1 MPNLSQTIS
10 FEIPKAKMT
19 IRQAARWAESKGIL
33 YAVKNGQPVDLCAL
47 YSSADSLVEFIGSS
61 EKCQAYRKAL
71 GSDYD
76 SMATQDGRWLRL
88 EALDAIMSEVNEEE
102 GEARCLPDAWEQ
114 REWA

>member
-1 MPNLSQTIS
+1 
-10 FEIPKAKMT
+10 MT

-47 YSSADSLVEFIGSS
+47 YNTADSLVECIGSA
-61 EKCQAYRKAL
+61 EKCQAFRRAL

-76 SMATQDGRWLRL
+76 SMATRDGRWLRL
-88 EALDAIMSEVNEEE
+88 EALDTILAEIEEEE
-102 GEARCLPDAWEQ
+102 GEAKCLPDAWEQ

>member
-1 MPNLSQTIS
+1 MS
-10 FEIPKAKMT
+10 

-47 YSSADSLVEFIGSS
+47 YNTADNMVVFIGSS

-71 GSDYD
+71 GSDFD
-76 SMATQDGRWLRL
+76 SMATRDGRWLRL
-88 EALDAIMSEVNEEE
+88 EALDTVMGEINEEE
-102 GEARCLPDAWEQ
+102 GEARCLPDPPEQ

>member
-1 MPNLSQTIS
+1 MPNISQDPCG
-10 FEIPKAKMT
+10 IPHAKMS

-47 YSSADSLVEFIGSS
+47 YNTADNMVVFIGSS

-71 GSDYD
+71 GSDFD
-76 SMATQDGRWLRL
+76 SMATRDGRWLRL
-88 EALDAIMSEVNEEE
+88 EALDTVMGEINEEE
-102 GEARCLPDAWEQ
+102 GEARCLPDPPEQ